1 MFSLHVFVCSKIR
14 HQPHLLRLYFFLQ
27 CFLYSNVGGATNAD
41 VALDFWHS
49 GQNREDIGM
58 EDLEHRL
65 RAETME
71 SQGMLRYSESIF
83 SQQLFYIKY
92 GFVTSSIGGFA
103 QSELMSAHLI
113 DFFVPF
119 LPLEYRHVKLC
130 ARDACAVRRL
140 EIDEATL
147 DEVAKAMLYVPKEER
162 LFSAQ
167 GCKSIPQRIN
177 FFLP

>member
-1 MFSLHVFVCSKIR
+1 MKEIAQWTLHLRFIVSFLSFCSNI
-14 HQPHLLRLYFFLQ
+14 
-27 CFLYSNVGGATNAD
+27 GGAAIND

-71 SQGMLRYSESIF
+71 SQGKAAGCGTAGGQM
-83 SQQLFYIKY
+83 
-92 GFVTSSIGGFA
+92 VTWCSSSGGFA
-103 QSELMSAHLI
+103 QSQLMSGHLV

-130 ARDACAVRRL
+130 ARDAYVARGL
-140 EIDEATL
+140 EPDEATL